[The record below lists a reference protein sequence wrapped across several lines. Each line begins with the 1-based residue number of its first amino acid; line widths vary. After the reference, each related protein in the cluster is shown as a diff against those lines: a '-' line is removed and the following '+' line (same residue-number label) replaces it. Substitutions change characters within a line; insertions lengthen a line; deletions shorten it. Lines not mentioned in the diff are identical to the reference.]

1 MGTLMAKLAE
11 ELKQVLRSYGLPL
24 SGRKKELAK
33 LATAL
38 LTHELREG
46 GDEPAWSDG

>member
-1 MGTLMAKLAE
+1 MAYHPDKNRAE
-11 ELKQVLRSYGLPL
+11 VHGVRWAALCE
-24 SGRKKELAK
+24 ELAK

-38 LTHELREG
+38 LTHELHEG